1 MRENRKEKLKCLF
14 SASYT
19 SFLSVVNQAKPF
31 VTINDL
37 ENTNFIVGS
46 QAGTAFQM
54 MFRVFCLPQ
63 YWLLTKSLIKG
74 NTTSNN

>member
-54 MFRVFCLPQ
+54 MFRVFCSSSILAFNKK
-63 YWLLTKSLIKG
+63 L
-74 NTTSNN
+74 N